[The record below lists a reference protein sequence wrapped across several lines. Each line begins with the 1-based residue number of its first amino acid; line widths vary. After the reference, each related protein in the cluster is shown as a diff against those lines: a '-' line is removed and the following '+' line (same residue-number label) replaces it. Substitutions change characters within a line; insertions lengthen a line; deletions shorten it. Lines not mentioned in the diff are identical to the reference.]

1 MDASHQHRHR
11 HYPRQQP
18 DHQHQPQLQYRN
30 NNVKT
35 LSTKPKS
42 QHQEIRLISVLL
54 RKIKKTSNKQ
64 VSRGGICPCRHCRR
78 QCKIFA
84 SGVNF
89 SIFTHFLC
97 FFPTKTVEIRWN
109 WRCKTFSLKIRRCKF
124 LENSMS
130 ALSRLWNILNM
141 LSTSPQNIMNFQIN
155 WQRISFS
162 STLKKC
168 NCLKEDKSPWRP
180 NHNWSI

>member
-18 DHQHQPQLQYRN
+18 DHQHQPQLQYKN

-42 QHQEIRLISVLL
+42 QHLEIRLISVLL

-84 SGVNF
+84 SSEYF

-97 FFPTKTVEIRWN
+97 FLLLRLLILGEIDGV
-109 WRCKTFSLKIRRCKF
+109 KF
-124 LENSMS
+124 L
-130 ALSRLWNILNM
+130 A
-141 LSTSPQNIMNFQIN
+141 
-155 WQRISFS
+155 
-162 STLKKC
+162 
-168 NCLKEDKSPWRP
+168 
-180 NHNWSI
+180 